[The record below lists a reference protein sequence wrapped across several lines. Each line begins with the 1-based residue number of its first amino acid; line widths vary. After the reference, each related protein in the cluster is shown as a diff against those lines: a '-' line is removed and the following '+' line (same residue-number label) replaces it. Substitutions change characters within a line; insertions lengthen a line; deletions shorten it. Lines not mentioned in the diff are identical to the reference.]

1 MQLWMTTVA
10 SARGAARTAQEI
22 EAAGWDGMLV
32 VDSQNLSGDP
42 YVALALAATVTTRL
56 GLGTGVTNSVTR
68 HAAATA
74 TAITS
79 VNRVSN
85 GRAVLGIGRGD
96 SALAHL
102 GRAPARL
109 PQFERYLRQLQTY
122 LSGEA
127 VSFDDIDIPHD
138 VAPPMSEL
146 HLHDAPPASR
156 IAWIAG
162 GAKVPVEVA
171 ASGPKVIAMAAL
183 HAERVMFAL
192 GADVERLT
200 WGIALAKKTRQEA
213 GLDPD
218 GIAFGAYL
226 NLGCH
231 ADMDAARGLVRGGL
245 TTFARFSVMHGKT
258 EVPASSGDQQVLET
272 LRSNYDMKAHTTECI
287 ADVGFGF
294 MFAPMHHQAT
304 RYVVPVR
311 RELAVRTIFNLLGPL
326 TNPAGATRQVIG
338 VSDPS
343 YLETM
348 AGALARLGSKSALI
362 VSAEDGLDELS
373 VSAPTRVVE
382 LKDGQIDSFT
392 LTPEEAG
399 LERASARVARTGR
412 PRGER
417 RR

>member
-1 MQLWMTTVA
+1 MQLWTTGVA

-42 YVALALAATVTTRL
+42 YVSLALAATVTTRI

-79 VNRVSN
+79 VNRISN

-109 PQFERYLRQLQTY
+109 AQFERYLRHLQSY
-122 LSGEA
+122 LGGGS
-127 VSFDDIDIPHD
+127 VSFDEIDIPPE
-138 VAPPMSEL
+138 VAPPLSGL

-156 IAWIAG
+156 IGWIADGLKSGAKG

-183 HAERVMFAL
+183 HAERVMFTL
-192 GADVERLT
+192 GADTERLA
-200 WGIALAKKTRQEA
+200 WGIALAKKTRKDA

-218 GIAFGAYL
+218 AIAFGAYV

-245 TTFARFSVMHGKT
+245 TTFARFSVMHGKANGPVSAKDR
-258 EVPASSGDQQVLET
+258 EQLET
-272 LRSNYDMKAHTTECI
+272 LVTNYDMKAHTRGDSRQAGTLTDDFVDRFAIVGTPDRCI
-287 ADVGFGF
+287 ERL
-294 MFAPMHHQAT
+294 Q
-304 RYVVPVR
+304 
-311 RELAVRTIFNLLGPL
+311 
-326 TNPAGATRQVIG
+326 
-338 VSDPS
+338 
-343 YLETM
+343 
-348 AGALARLGSKSALI
+348 ALAALGLDKVAISGGIRGA
-362 VSAEDGLDELS
+362 SAEDAAVSKEL
-373 VSAPTRVVE
+373 
-382 LKDGQIDSFT
+382 
-392 LTPEEAG
+392 
-399 LERASARVARTGR
+399 VARHVLGALR
-412 PRGER
+412 
-417 RR
+417 

>member
-10 SARGAARTAQEI
+10 AARGAARTAQEI

-42 YVALALAATVTTRL
+42 YVALALAATATTRL

-122 LSGEA
+122 LRGGA

-138 VAPPMSEL
+138 VAPPMSGL

-171 ASGPKVIAMAAL
+171 ASGPKVIAIAAL
-183 HAERVMFAL
+183 HADRVMFAL

-200 WGIALAKKTRQEA
+200 WGIALAKKTRQDA
-213 GLDPD
+213 GLDPN
-218 GIAFGAYL
+218 GITFGAYL

-231 ADMDAARGLVRGGL
+231 TDMGTARSLVRGGL

-258 EVPASSGDQQVLET
+258 AVPTSAGDQQVLKA
-272 LRSNYDMKAHTTECI
+272 LHSNYDMKAHTRGDSRQAGTLTDDFVDRFAIVGPPERCI
-287 ADVGFGF
+287 ERLKEL
-294 MFAPMHHQAT
+294 QA
-304 RYVVPVR
+304 
-311 RELAVRTIFNLLGPL
+311 LGL
-326 TNPAGATRQVIG
+326 DKVAISGATR
-338 VSDPS
+338 
-343 YLETM
+343 
-348 AGALARLGSKSALI
+348 GAS
-362 VSAEDGLDELS
+362 
-373 VSAPTRVVE
+373 
-382 LKDGQIDSFT
+382 
-392 LTPEEAG
+392 EEAAAVG
-399 LERASARVARTGR
+399 RKLVAERVLPEMRS
-412 PRGER
+412 
-417 RR
+417 

>member
-1 MQLWMTTVA
+1 MTTVA
-10 SARGAARTAQEI
+10 SARGAARTAQET

-42 YVALALAATVTTRL
+42 YVALALAASATRRI

-109 PQFERYLRQLQTY
+109 GQFERYLRQLQTY
-122 LSGEA
+122 LRGEA

-138 VAPPMSEL
+138 VAPPMSGL

-156 IAWIAG
+156 IAWIAD

-171 ASGPKVIAMAAL
+171 ASGPKVIAIAAL

-192 GADVERLT
+192 GADQERLS
-200 WGIALAKKTRQEA
+200 WGIGLARKIRKDA

-218 GIAFGAYL
+218 GIAFGAYV

-231 ADMDAARGLVRGGL
+231 GDIAAARSLVRGGL

-258 EVPASSGDQQVLET
+258 NVPTSSGDREVLEA
-272 LRSNYDMKAHTTECI
+272 LHSNYDMKAHTRG
-287 ADVGFGF
+287 DSR
-294 MFAPMHHQAT
+294 QAT
-304 RYVVPVR
+304 
-311 RELAVRTIFNLLGPL
+311 TL
-326 TNPAGATRQVIG
+326 TDDFVDRFAIVGSPDRCIERLR
-338 VSDPS
+338 S
-343 YLETM
+343 
-348 AGALARLGSKSALI
+348 LARLGLDKVAISGATRGAS
-362 VSAEDGLDELS
+362 VEDAA
-373 VSAPTRVVE
+373 V
-382 LKDGQIDSFT
+382 
-392 LTPEEAG
+392 
-399 LERASARVARTGR
+399 GR
-412 PRGER
+412 DLLVRHVLPGMHA
-417 RR
+417 

>member
-10 SARGAARTAQEI
+10 SARGAQRTAQQV

-42 YVALALAATVTTRL
+42 YVSLALAATVTKRI

-79 VNRVSN
+79 VNRVSD

-109 PQFERYLRQLQTY
+109 AQFDRYLRQLQIY
-122 LSGEA
+122 LKGES

-138 VAPPMSEL
+138 VAPPLSGL

-162 GAKVPVEVA
+162 GAKVPVESA
-171 ASGPKVIAMAAL
+171 ASGPKVIAISAL
-183 HAERVMFAL
+183 HADRVMFTL
-192 GADVERLT
+192 GADVGRLK
-200 WGIALAKKTRQEA
+200 WGIELAKKTRRDA

-218 GIAFGAYL
+218 AIAFGAFV

-231 ADMDAARGLVRGGL
+231 TDIDAARNLVRGGL
-245 TTFARFSVMHGKT
+245 TTSARFSVMHGKANGP
-258 EVPASSGDQQVLET
+258 VSSGDAAVLDA
-272 LRSNYDMKAHTTECI
+272 LRTNYDMKAHTRG
-287 ADVGFGF
+287 DSR
-294 MFAPMHHQAT
+294 QAT
-304 RYVVPVR
+304 TLTDDFVDRFAIVGSPQR
-311 RELAVRTIFNLLGPL
+311 CIERLNELKALGL
-326 TNPAGATRQVIG
+326 DKVAISGALRG
-338 VSDPS
+338 VSEEDAATS
-343 YLETM
+343 RKLVAEKVI
-348 AGALARLGSKSALI
+348 AGMKR
-362 VSAEDGLDELS
+362 
-373 VSAPTRVVE
+373 
-382 LKDGQIDSFT
+382 
-392 LTPEEAG
+392 
-399 LERASARVARTGR
+399 
-412 PRGER
+412 
-417 RR
+417 